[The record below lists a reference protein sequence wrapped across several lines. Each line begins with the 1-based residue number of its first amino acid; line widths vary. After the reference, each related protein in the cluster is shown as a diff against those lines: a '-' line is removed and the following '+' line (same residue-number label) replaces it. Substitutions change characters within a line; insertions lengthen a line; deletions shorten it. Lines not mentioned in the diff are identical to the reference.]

1 MDFTS
6 WPLQSDAG
14 NVGLQKER
22 RRRRARAA
30 CMFVFWTLTLLGPT
44 VGRASAETAV
54 SLTFDDGRQTQYAAR
69 APLSAHGMHGTFY
82 VNSGVVGATT
92 SDWHMTWG
100 QLRDLA
106 ADGNEITGHS
116 LTHPH
121 LTQLSSADLQ
131 REICQDRTNLLNQGF
146 SPVANFAYPY
156 GEYNSTVS
164 AMVQQCGYSSARR
177 VSGIRS
183 SDCSACPFAE
193 TIPPL
198 SPWEIR
204 APLSIASTTTLETM
218 KGYVTQAEPNG
229 GWVVLVIHSVCNGC
243 DTTALSPAQLSD
255 FLDWLQPR
263 AASGTV
269 VKTVGEV
276 MNPVAPGPD
285 TAAPTTSIACNSS
298 TCSNRWFNAPVSV
311 ALTASDSGGSGV
323 AVTCYTTDGS
333 DPVASAGACTNGASS
348 TAPFSVSTTSTVRFR
363 SYDRADNVESVRS
376 QLVQIDRQAPTGVA
390 ITSPTNGATL
400 VPGNYVLTATA
411 SDAGSGVASVRFYVD
426 GRLTGTDTSAPSPYS
441 TTWSIRKGKDRG
453 SHTLYAE
460 ATDAAGNTTRS
471 PNVTVTVS

>member
-1 MDFTS
+1 
-6 WPLQSDAG
+6 
-14 NVGLQKER
+14 
-22 RRRRARAA
+22 
-30 CMFVFWTLTLLGPT
+30 
-44 VGRASAETAV
+44 
-54 SLTFDDGRQTQYAAR
+54 
-69 APLSAHGMHGTFY
+69 
-82 VNSGVVGATT
+82 
-92 SDWHMTWG
+92 MTWG

-156 GEYNSTVS
+156 GEYNSTV
-164 AMVQQCGYSSARR
+164 QRWCSSAATRRPAR

-193 TIPPL
+193 TIPPP

-204 APLSIASTTTLETM
+204 ARRPSSRQPRLDTM

-243 DTTALSPAQLSD
+243 DTTALNPAQLSG

-269 VKTVGEV
+269 VKTVREV

-298 TCSNRWFNAPVSV
+298 TAR
-311 ALTASDSGGSGV
+311 TGGS
-323 AVTCYTTDGS
+323 TL
-333 DPVASAGACTNGASS
+333 
-348 TAPFSVSTTSTVRFR
+348 PF
-363 SYDRADNVESVRS
+363 
-376 QLVQIDRQAPTGVA
+376 QWP
-390 ITSPTNGATL
+390 
-400 VPGNYVLTATA
+400 
-411 SDAGSGVASVRFYVD
+411 
-426 GRLTGTDTSAPSPYS
+426 
-441 TTWSIRKGKDRG
+441 
-453 SHTLYAE
+453 
-460 ATDAAGNTTRS
+460 
-471 PNVTVTVS
+471 